1 MNIDSTTTKYLIHAK
16 IYADGIIDKPDVVGA
31 VFGQTEGLLGD
42 DLDLRDLQKS
52 GRMGRIEV
60 EIQSQKGKTE
70 GTITIPSSLDIVETA
85 ILASSLETIDR
96 IGPCKS
102 KIEVTG
108 VEDVRLTRRT
118 KIIEKAKMIL
128 GKLVEENKNISS
140 DLTEAVRSSIQIDEI
155 VAYGK
160 EKLPAGP
167 HVDKSDAIIV
177 VEGRSDVINLLK
189 HGIKN
194 TIAVEGTNVPETI
207 KELSKEKTVTAFV
220 DGDRG
225 GELILREL
233 LQVADI
239 DYVARAPR
247 GSEVEEL
254 TQKQIMKCLRNK
266 ITLDQYLELYGDPS
280 ESNNNEQQNQNQ
292 SQQSK
297 EQYNSNAH
305 NGSSNINHA
314 NQINQSQ
321 NTNNQKIIEKK
332 PMPPN
337 NFNSQNVHIQNVDSN
352 TAMQVQQTNP
362 QSIQKP
368 QNKAQGMEPKKMLSP
383 VMENYKKALQAIIGT
398 YKARM
403 LDDNDNIIKDVD
415 VKNLVDILLQG
426 DVSPAKI
433 ILDGVLSQRLIDV
446 AENKGV
452 KVVVGLRIGD
462 IIRVPIN
469 LKLITRKDL
478 EL

>member
-207 KELSKEKTVTAFV
+207 KELSKEKTVTVFV

-280 ESNNNEQQNQNQ
+280 ESNNNEQQGQ
-292 SQQSK
+292 SQQSR
-297 EQYNSNAH
+297 EQSNSNAH
-305 NGSSNINHA
+305 NGLGNMNHA
-314 NQINQSQ
+314 NQSQ
-321 NTNNQKIIEKK
+321 NISNQKNMEKK

-337 NFNSQNVHIQNVDSN
+337 NFNAQNVHIQNVDGN
-352 TAMQVQQTNP
+352 TAMQVQQP
-362 QSIQKP
+362 SQQSIQKP
-368 QNKAQGMEPKKMLSP
+368 QNKVQGSEPKKMLSP
-383 VMENYKKALQAIIGT
+383 VMENYKKSLQAIIGT

-403 LDDNDNIIKDVD
+403 LDDNDNIIKDVE

-462 IIRVPIN
+462 IIRVPVN

>member
-207 KELSKEKTVTAFV
+207 KELSKEKTVTVFV

-280 ESNNNEQQNQNQ
+280 ESNNNEQQGQ
-292 SQQSK
+292 SQQSR
-297 EQYNSNAH
+297 EQSNSNAH
-305 NGSSNINHA
+305 NGLGNMNHA
-314 NQINQSQ
+314 NQSQ
-321 NTNNQKIIEKK
+321 NISNQKNMEKK

-337 NFNSQNVHIQNVDSN
+337 NFNAQNVHIQNVDGN
-352 TAMQVQQTNP
+352 TAMQVQQP
-362 QSIQKP
+362 SQQSIQKP
-368 QNKAQGMEPKKMLSP
+368 QNKVQGSEPKKVLSP
-383 VMENYKKALQAIIGT
+383 VMENYKKSLQAIIGT

-403 LDDNDNIIKDVD
+403 LDDNDNIIKDVE

-462 IIRVPIN
+462 IIRVPVN

>member
-280 ESNNNEQQNQNQ
+280 ESNNSEQQSQNQ
-292 SQQSK
+292 SQQPK
-297 EQYNSNAH
+297 EQTISNAH
-305 NGSSNINHA
+305 NGTSNMNHA
-314 NQINQSQ
+314 NPTSPL
-321 NTNNQKIIEKK
+321 TNQKIPEKK
-332 PMPPN
+332 PMSN
-337 NFNSQNVHIQNVDSN
+337 NNLNAQNVHIQNVDN
-352 TAMQVQQTNP
+352 TAMQVQQPNQ

-368 QNKAQGMEPKKMLSP
+368 QNKPQGLEPKKMLSP
-383 VMENYKKALQAIIGT
+383 GLENYKKMLQAIIGT

-403 LDDNDNIIKDVD
+403 LDENDNIIKDIEI
-415 VKNLVDILLQG
+415 KNLVDILLQG

-446 AENKGV
+446 AESKGV

-462 IIRVPIN
+462 IIRVPAN